1 MSILMSIGHR
11 PPHLMTYPDI
21 SNILSSF
28 YTLHIESIEPESI
41 ITSLTPGA
49 DLIFAATAKS
59 LNIPYDVYLPYSSQ
73 EKSWSKELRT
83 HYNKLLKSA
92 QTVNYTS
99 VGKFTPAKIK
109 ENTNNMISIA
119 DKYMLVWDGTSGIV
133 KNYISLVMKSKKP
146 FVLYDPN
153 KNQTHD
159 FLNS

>member
-1 MSILMSIGHR
+1 
-11 PPHLMTYPDI
+11 MTYSDI

-28 YTLHIESIEPESI
+28 YTFHIESIEPESI

-49 DLIFAATAKS
+49 DLIFATTAKS

-73 EKSWSKELRT
+73 EKNWSKELKT
-83 HYNKLLKSA
+83 HYNKLLKTA

-99 VGKFTPAKIK
+99 KGKFTPTKIK
-109 ENTNNMISIA
+109 DNTNHMVGIA
-119 DKYMLVWDGTSGIV
+119 NKYILVWDGSSGIV
-133 KNYISLVMKSKKP
+133 KNYISLVMRSKKP
-146 FVLYDPN
+146 FVIYDPN